1 MKNVNS
7 FEEFINEGKDELTR
21 EELLRDNNI
30 QELMDKFGLDE
41 EIAARVD
48 EIIDEILSMDDLDD
62 RMDYVEGLTLEFDIE
77 DEDKCEEV
85 MEYLKDI
92 CIG

>member
-21 EELLRDNNI
+21 EELLRDSNI
-30 QELMDKFGLDE
+30 QELMDKFDISE
-41 EIAARVD
+41 EEAARVD
-48 EIIDEILSMDDLDD
+48 EIVDEILSLDDLDD